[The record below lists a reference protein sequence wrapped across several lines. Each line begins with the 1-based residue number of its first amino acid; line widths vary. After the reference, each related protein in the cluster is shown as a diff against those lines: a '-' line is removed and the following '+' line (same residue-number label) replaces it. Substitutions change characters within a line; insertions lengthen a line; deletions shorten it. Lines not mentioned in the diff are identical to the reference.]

1 MAAPTEQKKVSRIK
15 EKKKLW
21 YRILAPALFAQKEL
35 GESYLDTP
43 LSAMGRTLKV
53 NLKDLT
59 GNMKDQNVYV
69 KFRIVAVEGQTL
81 RTKTLGFE
89 YTVMHIK
96 RLARKNVDRLDDT
109 FTFTTKEGLS
119 VIVKTLLVTLHKTQ
133 RSLQAKLR
141 GILHQDLEEEFA
153 KSDFDTF
160 VSNLVSQ
167 RTIGSIRK
175 KLTKLYPLKDVI
187 VRVVLLK
194 DQQETNTPVQAQEQP
209 LKEVQ
214 SA

>member
-194 DQQETNTPVQAQEQP
+194 DQQGADAEVVVQEQP

-214 SA
+214 P

>member
-187 VRVVLLK
+187 VRVVPLK